1 MLHSNSP
8 IDTSSYTTGTN
19 VFNNQSKYHSFFTK
33 LLFLAAED
41 VTKYWQSWHFRVV
54 HRVSAQH
61 LSTWFSFTSKKILF
75 RGFRWNFRVTFN
87 ILRFYSILGIHA
99 ARINKINS
107 FSAISY
113 LFSFLLDC
121 PMREGAL
128 LFRNPPWSSL
138 LFFILLFYP
147 PWLTSLRFHVNV
159 QTPSPLPSAVFLLV
173 LLHSSVSVSCL
184 IRRTLWSD
192 QVLSISPIT
201 ICSQFNYL
209 LN

>member
-87 ILRFYSILGIHA
+87 ILRFSIASLAYTLLELI
-99 ARINKINS
+99 RSIVS
-107 FSAISY
+107 QLSAI
-113 LFSFLLDC
+113 FSPFCLIAPCAKEHFSSGIPLDL
-121 PMREGAL
+121 P
-128 LFRNPPWSSL
+128 FSSL
-138 LFFILLFYP
+138 SSCFILLDLLLYGSTWMCKHLPLFPVLSFCSFYFIR
-147 PWLTSLRFHVNV
+147 LFLFHV
-159 QTPSPLPSAVFLLV
+159 
-173 LLHSSVSVSCL
+173 
-184 IRRTLWSD
+184 
-192 QVLSISPIT
+192 
-201 ICSQFNYL
+201 
-209 LN
+209 